1 MATFGGL
8 KAAIADVSAKAA
20 ERLRSQKQRH

>member
-1 MATFGGL
+1 MVTFGGL

-20 ERLRSQKQRH
+20 ELLRSQKQQL